1 MSPQART
8 TVDAILSRVEKYGL
22 SLVLLL
28 MGIVWLMPKL
38 DALFIDHRDF
48 LKKAGT
54 TMERQ
59 AETSEKQ
66 AEIQAV
72 GIRSLE
78 RIEGTTSETHGL
90 MRDIH
95 TKLIGKAGGSKE
107 SELLSAPNN

>member
-22 SLVLLL
+22 SLVLLV

-38 DALFIDHRDF
+38 DALFDDHRKF
-48 LKKAGT
+48 LEKTGQ

-59 AETSEKQ
+59 AATAETQ

-78 RIEGTTSETHGL
+78 RIEDVSAETHGM

-95 TKLIGKAGGSKE
+95 SQLIGKRKTQQNEIQIAK
-107 SELLSAPNN
+107 